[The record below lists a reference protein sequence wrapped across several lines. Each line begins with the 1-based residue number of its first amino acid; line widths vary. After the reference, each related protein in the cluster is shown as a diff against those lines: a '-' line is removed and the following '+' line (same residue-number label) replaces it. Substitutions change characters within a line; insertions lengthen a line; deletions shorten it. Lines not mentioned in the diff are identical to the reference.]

1 MSRQLL
7 GKPDSFCAPCCGAS
21 FEFWSPRRKKQL
33 IGSGQIEPGFQVDVV
48 SITSDSNSARAQH
61 HWERLRKCVFPTDE

>member
-7 GKPDSFCAPCCGAS
+7 GKPDSFCALCCGAS

-33 IGSGQIEPGFQVDVV
+33 IGSGQVEPGFQIDVV
-48 SITSDSNSARAQH
+48 SITSDTTAIVPELSTTGR
-61 HWERLRKCVFPTDE
+61 D